1 MNAWAAKL
9 LGNPANVRCAVER
22 LEPATGQVLETKEL
36 RLNELRLAPL
46 DFIYAVEGGEGG
58 QQAEIEQ
65 RILYTIMRQPDGFAP
80 GSLLRI
86 NPDRKPEWSA
96 GELGYGEFS
105 ELLRT
110 ARKLITGARGIDAD
124 DLNLPERSADSSV
137 DVVELETRAAGA
149 EESLRRTTNDF
160 QQQLARRTRL
170 TWRHCGN

>member
-9 LGNPANVRCAVER
+9 LGNPANVRCVVER

-65 RILYTIMRQPDGFAP
+65 RILYAIMRQPNGFAP

-86 NPDRKPEWSA
+86 NPGRKPEWAAS
-96 GELGYGEFS
+96 ELGYGEFN

-110 ARKLITGARGIDAD
+110 ARKLITGARGIDAE
-124 DLNLPERSADSSV
+124 DLNLPERSAEFRRGRGRV
-137 DVVELETRAAGA
+137 GKARGRAPNSRCA
-149 EESLRRTTNDF
+149 ERPTTSNS
-160 QQQLARRTRL
+160 
-170 TWRHCGN
+170 N

>member
-9 LGNPANVRCAVER
+9 LGNPAQVRCLVEQ
-22 LEPATGQVLETKEL
+22 LDPATGQVLQSKEL
-36 RLNELRLAPL
+36 RLNELGLAPL

-65 RILYTIMRQPDGFAP
+65 RILYTIMRKPDGFAP

-86 NPDRKPEWSA
+86 SPGRKPEWTAS
-96 GELGYGEFS
+96 ELGYGEFS

-124 DLNLPERSADSSV
+124 DLNPPERSTDSGV
-137 DVVELETRAAGA
+137 DVARAGTTRGRRRAVVARG
-149 EESLRRTTNDF
+149 LRMTSN
-160 QQQLARRTRL
+160 
-170 TWRHCGN
+170 NS